1 MLVHTNLLSVLQT
14 LASMLLLPVL
24 SYKLRVPDITI
35 GLVATFSK
43 ILVCVGIGVSWLLS
57 AQATFFILGQ
67 PLNI

>member
-1 MLVHTNLLSVLQT
+1 MVHTNLLSVLHA
-14 LASMLLLPVL
+14 LGSMLLLPVL